1 MKHQRIRVIL
11 LLLLSV
17 FLIACKSDYFTT
29 KSIALFLPDDM
40 STRLESKFMEE
51 ISNKKIKAIIDLSG
65 DVNRTVPKEYN
76 NASEL
81 NNDFIEIFEIPLFSK
96 FDVSLKI
103 TVDDEIIY
111 EGKTKDI
118 TVKENQ
124 VFVDLIISYVKDS
137 THSLNYTVEEF
148 IETLGSNVRTLTAD
162 STEKGLTVS
171 DDGLTANAYGIKLS
185 GEFSSNNSLPS
196 SLTSI
201 DFTGIDTSG
210 VTSMNSMFANI
221 KATSMNLSTLDTSN
235 VTDMHKMF
243 NSCFYLESIDVSSFD
258 TSKVTD
264 MSEMFSLCDNLA
276 AVDVSGF
283 NTSNVT
289 TMKKMFYYDQSL
301 AELDL
306 SNFDTSKVTDM
317 SEMFYSCEKLDTL
330 DITPFNTENVTTMRE
345 MFTGCKVLKT
355 IYASEKFVI
364 QPDTDTYRL
373 FMSCDALVGR
383 IPFDSSHYDG
393 HYAHVLGYFSQH
405 EPIYP
410 DYTVMTVKAFIEE
423 LGTTV
428 TTITANNTTL
438 GITKSEDETIVN
450 INKVLLIEEFSS
462 DNKFPSTLET
472 ADLSGL
478 ETKYVDSMLC
488 MFYNC
493 SNLTTLNI
501 SSLNTENVTS
511 MAAMFQSCSKLTNI
525 DLSKLNT
532 SKVTDMSSMFNGCS
546 ALTALDLS
554 NFDTSNVETL
564 ENIFSY
570 CTTLEKLNLSNVNTS
585 NVTNMSGMFYYCQK
599 LLSFDLDEFD
609 TRKVTDMSKMFNYCK
624 GVTSL
629 DLSSFD
635 TSNVTNVESMFS
647 NATNVETIYVSNTFV
662 TTKIVSSLK
671 MFTSCTKLHNGEI
684 TYDRT
689 KVTADMANTTTGY
702 FTLKE

>member
-1 MKHQRIRVIL
+1 MKHQRIRVLL

-96 FDVSLKI
+96 IDVSLKI

-137 THSLNYTVEEF
+137 THSLNYTAEEF

-317 SEMFYSCEKLDTL
+317 SEMFCSCKKLVTL
-330 DITPFNTENVTTMRE
+330 DITPFNTENVTTMGE
-345 MFTGCKVLKT
+345 MFTGCNVLKT
-355 IYASEKFVI
+355 IYASEEFVI

-393 HYAHVLGYFSQH
+393 HYAHILGYFSQH

-410 DYTVMTVKAFIEE
+410 EYTVMTVKAFIEE

-511 MAAMFQSCSKLTNI
+511 MAAMFQSCSNLKNI

-546 ALTALDLS
+546 TLTALDLS

-585 NVTNMSGMFYYCQK
+585 NVTNMSGMFVYCQK

-609 TRKVTDMSKMFNYCK
+609 TSKVTDMSKMFNYCK

-671 MFTSCTKLHNGEI
+671 MFTNCTKLHNGEI
-684 TYDRT
+684 TYDSK

-702 FTLKE
+702 FTLKK

>member
-162 STEKGLTVS
+162 STEKGLT
-171 DDGLTANAYGIKLS
+171 
-185 GEFSSNNSLPS
+185 
-196 SLTSI
+196 SI

-289 TMKKMFYYDQSL
+289 TMKKMFCNAQSL

-317 SEMFYSCEKLDTL
+317 ERMFYSCKKLVTL
-330 DITPFNTENVTTMRE
+330 DITPFNTENVTTMGE
-345 MFTGCKVLKT
+345 MFTGCNVLKT
-355 IYASEKFVI
+355 IYASEEFVI

-393 HYAHVLGYFSQH
+393 HYAHILGYFSQH

-410 DYTVMTVKAFIEE
+410 EYTVMTVKAFIEE

-532 SKVTDMSSMFNGCS
+532 SKVTDMSSMINGCS

-599 LLSFDLDEFD
+599 LLSFDLDELD

-635 TSNVTNVESMFS
+635 TSNVTDVESMFS